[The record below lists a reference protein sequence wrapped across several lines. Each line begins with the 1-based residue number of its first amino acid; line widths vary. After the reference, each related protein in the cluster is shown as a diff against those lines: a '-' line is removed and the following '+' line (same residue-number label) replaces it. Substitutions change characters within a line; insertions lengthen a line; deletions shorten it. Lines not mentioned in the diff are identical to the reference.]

1 MVPSLLAPMTMHAA
15 KGLEFPAVFIAGCEE
30 TWIPYSSAKRPS
42 DREEERRLFY
52 VALTRAKHHLFL
64 TKANRRRVNG
74 RIEMRQ
80 WSPFVKEIEDSYKR
94 YRQKPWKKSEPPAQ
108 QQLSLF

>member
-1 MVPSLLAPMTMHAA
+1 
-15 KGLEFPAVFIAGCEE
+15 LEFPVVFITGCED
-30 TWIPYSSAKRPS
+30 TWIPYSSAKRPT
-42 DREEERRLFY
+42 DPEEERRLFY

-74 RIEMRQ
+74 RIETRQ
-80 WSPFVKEIEDSYKR
+80 WSPFVEEIEETYKR
-94 YRQKPWKKSEPPAQ
+94 CCQRSWKKAEAPAQ